1 MACAIGTDS
10 RLSGSRD
17 LLDELSL
24 ASELSGLDDDS
35 LEYLVTRAAA
45 RLLRLRD
52 RGELRP
58 GLRADLVV
66 MPARVRLSAA
76 YRADLR
82 LVMVGGVL
90 RYGDVDCAEHFGPSS
105 EWAHVMV
112 DGRSK
117 ILDSRTAA
125 MVSQSR
131 AVEAGL
137 EISNVAWRAA

>member
-1 MACAIGTDS
+1 
-10 RLSGSRD
+10 
-17 LLDELSL
+17 
-24 ASELSGLDDDS
+24 
-35 LEYLVTRAAA
+35 
-45 RLLRLRD
+45 
-52 RGELRP
+52 LRP